1 MNKHTPAPWSLLEDR
16 VPSSLEV
23 IGSDGKSICEL
34 WRRANVEKEKADS
47 RLIAAAPELLEAL
60 NDLLNACYK
69 ASIHDELSEI
79 IDGKLMD
86 AAQLAIAKARGE

>member
-1 MNKHTPAPWSLLEDR
+1 MKAEIMGDDEYR
-16 VPSSLEV
+16 
-23 IGSDGKSICEL
+23 DGIERKL
-34 WRRANVEKEKADS
+34 ADAT
-47 RLIAAAPELLEAL
+47 LIAAAPELLEAL

-86 AAQLAIAKARGE
+86 AAQFAIAKARG